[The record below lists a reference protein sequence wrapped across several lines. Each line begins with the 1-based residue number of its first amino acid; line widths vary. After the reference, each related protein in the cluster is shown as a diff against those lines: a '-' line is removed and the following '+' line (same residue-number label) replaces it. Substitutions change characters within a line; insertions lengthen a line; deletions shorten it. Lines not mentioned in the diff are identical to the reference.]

1 MDIRAFYQQEKY
13 QDIINEAEGKKPES
27 YKDMIEVYRI
37 ARSYQ
42 HLGLLEKSLPW
53 YKRYISVNS
62 SADSYRRYLEV
73 NLLLGNVT
81 EINKTL
87 AEMENR
93 DFVSDYY
100 YAAKYELLKAS
111 GAEKNEIITLL
122 SEFVKEYKIA
132 YYMVQ
137 LAMLYINEDN
147 EKDASKILRKVI
159 KLFDGEVAA
168 DYARGLADAIENE
181 KGTEYINSVIFS
193 ERGLFGE
200 INISVTEGIS
210 SSLEDESEYVLKLE
224 LKEETL
230 PEIRSVNE
238 TSDEKLD
245 NDKVQEI
252 NAEIHMEVTDK
263 IAIDSKEPL
272 VIEEIEDKQ
281 VDLSNIYEKRHEKKE
296 QNSIPSNAE
305 LLKSLGIKAKERSK
319 KNRDSL
325 PIPDV
330 IQKSM
335 EGIYGFD
342 ELVKTLNVF
351 YQAELLRRQREKT
364 LNVTNKPI
372 HFAIKGGR
380 GLGTS
385 TAATVVASTLYRMGL
400 VASEDVVVASY
411 DDIVG
416 KSSDDT
422 FNNVQELFQNA
433 TGKMI
438 HVDHIEDFYSEGFSS
453 GMEAIG
459 FIEKAMFQS
468 IDSKSYVVITGS
480 GDNYDKLLKERKKF
494 ADLFRY
500 KIVLKPFTS
509 LELRDILDVLAKE
522 SYFGIIE
529 TEDGKIKNII
539 ENKMIDA
546 DFEYVDTLAYMLDCA
561 IDKAAIRISNM
572 PTTPRDQDYHILL
585 DKDFDEEV
593 SEAEEDI
600 EELLNELD
608 DMVGLMEVKREVR
621 KIVSQVG
628 YARQQKEYGLSS
640 SQGFGNL
647 NLLFVG
653 NPGTGKTTVAKIV
666 AKIYKS
672 LGVLSKGHLVEVK
685 RADLVADYTGGTS
698 KLTNA
703 KINEALGGVLFIDE
717 AYDLWHGDSDT
728 YGKESINTLV
738 DAIEKNRDNLMVI
751 MAGYEAEIDNMI
763 QNANQGLASRIKTK
777 VHFEDYSVEDMCI
790 IFKQNVKKA
799 GLLLDIGLDKELF
812 DLLSEKSKERN
823 FGNAR
828 GVRNVTESVFSNQ
841 AVRVQEKNLK
851 GAILDVS
858 DFQIIKSTDLKLSED
873 SEILHAKSVDELVE
887 ELNKMTGLRAV
898 KNKVNELVNLNKI
911 NRVRK
916 DRDVKLVD
924 SGSLHLVFQGGPGT
938 GKTTVARIIGEI
950 YKGLGLLPIGQTIET
965 DASGLMGTVV
975 GESAQKTKEAIEKAI
990 GGILFIDEAYALL
1003 NEGSKTYGQEV
1014 IDTLLKAMED
1024 HRKDLMI
1031 IVAGYQ
1037 EPMDKFIASN
1047 DGLKSRLKTRLDFED
1062 YTPEEMVE
1070 IFKQTIE
1077 RSGML
1082 LEPGAEALALSYFG
1096 IKSKENG
1103 FGNARGVR
1111 NTFEELVEKQ
1121 SVRISHK
1128 DFSQLLDQDLQTITK
1143 EDFVTLLP
1151 ELESNR
1157 EKSIDELLAELN
1169 GLTGL
1174 ETVKQEV
1181 NALVEMEK
1189 LNKIRREKGTKT
1201 QDSGSLHMVFTGS
1214 AGTGKTTVARI
1225 IGKIYKGLGL
1235 LSKGHTVE
1243 IDYSGLVAGYSGQ
1256 TAGKTDAVIQ
1266 SALGGVLFIDEAYT
1280 LTDEGRGGFGQE
1292 AVDTLLKAM
1301 EDHRDDFMVIVAGYP
1316 EPMQQFI
1323 DSNEGLNSRFK
1334 TKILFEDYSP
1344 SEMLDIFKNVL
1355 NKRGLLIDEIVEKIA
1370 LQYFDKRSKTKNFG
1384 NARGVRNTVEE
1395 LVKQQTRRL
1404 AKVSSSNLSIEE
1416 LQSIVAE
1423 DFYMLDSSLKNTI

>member
-1 MDIRAFYQQEKY
+1 MDIRALYQQGKY
-13 QDIINEAEGKKPES
+13 QDIVHEAEEKGIS
-27 YKDMIEVYRI
+27 FYTDMIEVYRI

-42 HLGLLEKSLPW
+42 RLEMLEKSLPW
-53 YKRYISVNS
+53 FEQYIVLNP
-62 SADSYRRYLEV
+62 SADAYRRYLEV
-73 NLLLGNVT
+73 NLLLGNVL
-81 EINKTL
+81 EINKVL
-87 AEMENR
+87 KEMQ
-93 DFVSDYY
+93 DKSYFSDYF
-100 YAAKYELLKAS
+100 YAAKYEILKAS
-111 GAEKNEIITLL
+111 NASKNEMIEFL
-122 SEFVKEYKIA
+122 SEFIKEYKIA
-132 YYMVQ
+132 FYMLQ
-137 LAMLYINEDN
+137 LAMLYVSEDN
-147 EKDASKILRKVI
+147 TKDASKVIRKVI
-159 KLFDGEVAA
+159 KLFDGEISA
-168 DYARGLADAIENE
+168 DYAEGLSEAIEN
-181 KGTEYINSVIFS
+181 GNARDYVASVAYL
-193 ERGLFGE
+193 ETGLFGE
-200 INISVTEGIS
+200 INIPVVENMAENSTDANEQNIEQVSEGNVVAETLI
-210 SSLEDESEYVLKLE
+210 DDAKLE
-224 LKEETL
+224 KNDEQVQSVHDATESVIEHSEVDIQEEKQ
-230 PEIRSVNE
+230 PEIV
-238 TSDEKLD
+238 EK
-245 NDKVQEI
+245 
-252 NAEIHMEVTDK
+252 
-263 IAIDSKEPL
+263 KE
-272 VIEEIEDKQ
+272 
-281 VDLSNIYEKRHEKKE
+281 VDLSGIYAKSPEKK
-296 QNSIPSNAE
+296 SKDAMPSNSE
-305 LLKSLGIKAKERSK
+305 LLKSLGIKPKERSK
-319 KNRDSL
+319 KAKTDMPL
-325 PIPDV
+325 PDE

-335 EGIYGFD
+335 DGIYGLD

-351 YQAELLRRQREKT
+351 YQAEKLRMQREKT
-364 LNVTNKPI
+364 LNVANKPT
-372 HFAIKGGR
+372 HFAIKGDR
-380 GLGTS
+380 GFGTS
-385 TAATVVASTLYRMGL
+385 TAVTVVASVLNRMGL
-400 VASEDVVVASY
+400 VSSDDVVVATY

-416 KSSDDT
+416 KTSDDT

-433 TGKMI
+433 ATKVI
-438 HVDHIEDFYSEGFSS
+438 HIDHVEEFYSEGFSS

-459 FIEKAMFQS
+459 FIEKAMNQAG
-468 IDSKSYVVITGS
+468 DLKSFVVITGS
-480 GDNYDKLLKERKKF
+480 GDNYDKLLKDKKKF

-500 KIVLKPFTS
+500 KIILKPYTA
-509 LELRDILDVLAKE
+509 LELRDILDVLAKS

-529 TEDGKIKNII
+529 TEDEKIRKII
-539 ENKMIDA
+539 ESKMADA
-546 DFEYVDTLAYMLDCA
+546 DFEYVDTLSYMLDCA

-572 PTTPRDQDYHILL
+572 PTMPRPEDYHVLL
-585 DKDFDEEV
+585 DRDFDED
-593 SEAEEDI
+593 SDDSEEDI
-600 EELLNELD
+600 EELINELD
-608 DMVGLMEVKREVR
+608 NMVGLTEVKREVR
-621 KIVSQVG
+621 KIISQVG
-628 YARQQKEYGLSS
+628 YDRQQKEYGLSS
-640 SQGFGNL
+640 TQGLGNL

-653 NPGTGKTTVAKIV
+653 NPGTGKTTVARII
-666 AKIYKS
+666 AKIYKG

-703 KINEALGGVLFIDE
+703 KIAEALGGVLFIDE
-717 AYDLWHGDSDT
+717 AYDLWHGNNDT
-728 YGKESINTLV
+728 YGIEAINTLV

-751 MAGYEAEIDNMI
+751 MAGYEAEIDNLI
-763 QNANQGLASRIKTK
+763 QNANPGLASRMKTK
-777 VHFEDYSVEDMCI
+777 LHFEDYSVDEMCV

-799 GLLLDIGLDKELF
+799 GKFLDIGLDKDIF
-812 DLLSEKSKERN
+812 DLITEKSKERN

-828 GVRNVTESVFSNQ
+828 GVRNVTETVFANQ
-841 AVRVQEKNLK
+841 AVRVQEKNLN
-851 GAILDVS
+851 GGILDVS
-858 DFQIIKSTDLKLSED
+858 DFQIIKATDLKYDDNSEVP
-873 SEILHAKSVDELVE
+873 HVKSVEELLD

-898 KNKVNELVNLNKI
+898 KNKVNELVNLNRI

-916 DRDVKLVD
+916 DRDIKLVD

-965 DASGLMGTVV
+965 DASGLLGTVV
-975 GESAQKTKEAIEKAI
+975 GESAQKTKEAVDKAI
-990 GGILFIDEAYALL
+990 GGILFVDEAYALL

-1031 IVAGYQ
+1031 IVAGYP

-1070 IFKQTIE
+1070 IFKQTID

-1082 LEPGAEALALSYFG
+1082 LEEGVEALALSYFD

-1121 SVRISHK
+1121 SNRISHK
-1128 DFSQLLDQDLQTITK
+1128 DFSQLLDQDIQTITK
-1143 EDFVTLLP
+1143 EDFDALMP
-1151 ELESNR
+1151 GLESNR

-1174 ETVKQEV
+1174 ESVKQEV

-1189 LNKIRREKGTKT
+1189 LNKIRREKGTQV

-1235 LSKGHTVE
+1235 LSKGHTIE
-1243 IDYSGLVAGYSGQ
+1243 TDYSGLVGGYTGQ
-1256 TAGKTDAVIQ
+1256 TAGKTGAVIQ

-1334 TKILFEDYSP
+1334 NKILFEDYSP
-1344 SEMLDIFKNVL
+1344 TDMLDIFKNVL
-1355 NKRGLLIDEIVEKIA
+1355 NKRGLLIDDTVERIA
-1370 LQYFDKRSKTKNFG
+1370 LQYFEKKSKTKNFG
-1384 NARGVRNTVEE
+1384 NARGVRNTIEE

-1404 AKVSSSNLSIEE
+1404 SKIDCSNLPVEE

-1423 DFYMLDSSLKNTI
+1423 DFYMLDSTLKSNEV